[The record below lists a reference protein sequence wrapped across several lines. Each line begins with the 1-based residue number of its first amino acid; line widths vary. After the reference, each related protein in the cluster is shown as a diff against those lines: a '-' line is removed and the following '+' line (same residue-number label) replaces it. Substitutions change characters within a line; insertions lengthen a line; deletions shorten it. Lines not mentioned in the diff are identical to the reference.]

1 MAGRAPPRFYGV
13 TTFRDPLG
21 RFSVRY
27 PTNWHRFDLEG
38 KDGIRV
44 APTTDDPDTWFTAS
58 VEPLDVV
65 VVAEDLDDLK
75 QGVVA
80 GLAQL
85 PDCNV
90 ETESEVILG
99 NLIKF
104 ERVFTFTENGVVRKR
119 KFWILYVDKW
129 LINLAWQGSTPEEY
143 GYWEPIAAYAYQ
155 TFEIPQALWFAT
167 DRDLSRISAPKAG
180 D

>member
-1 MAGRAPPRFYGV
+1 VAGRSPPRFYGV

-27 PTNWHRFDLEG
+27 PTNWHHYGLEG
-38 KDGIRV
+38 KDGIRF
-44 APTTDDPDTWFTAS
+44 APSSNDPDTWFTAS

-75 QGVVA
+75 PGLAA
-80 GLAQL
+80 GLANL
-85 PDCNV
+85 PDCAL
-90 ETESEVILG
+90 EAESEVILG

-104 ERVFTFTENGVVRKR
+104 ERVFTFTEGGVVRKR

-143 GYWEPIAAYAYQ
+143 DYWLPMAEYAFQ

-167 DRDLSRISAPKAG
+167 DRDLSQTSAPTAS

>member
-1 MAGRAPPRFYGV
+1 MAERAPPRFYGV
-13 TTFRDPLG
+13 TTFRDQLG
-21 RFSVRY
+21 RFSFRY

-38 KDGIRV
+38 RDGIRV
-44 APTTDDPDTWFTAS
+44 APALDDPETWFTAS

-75 QGVVA
+75 RGVVE
-80 GLAQL
+80 GLAEL
-85 PDCNV
+85 PDCIV
-90 ETESEVILG
+90 EEGSEVILG

-104 ERVFTFTENGVVRKR
+104 ERVFTFSADGIIRKR

-129 LINLAWQGSTPEEY
+129 LIMLAWQGSTRDEY
-143 GYWEPIAAYAYQ
+143 AYWEPMAAYAYQ

-167 DRDLSRISAPKAG
+167 DRDILGITTPG
-180 D
+180 NEG